1 MGNLVIIDTSI
12 FIDHLRTACHEEWI
26 RSLTGIIRTSA
37 VVLAELWRGATK
49 AGEQRFLRALARNHP
64 ILAGVKPFAS
74 PGSLYRNTG
83 LSKDVEVLL
92 TGTIPGHIE
101 PVAWTRR
108 QSAGKIAG
116 EPHSPSTVAARL
128 RTPGSASRKSRTSRR
143 AFIHA

>member
-64 ILAGVKPFAS
+64 ILAPTE
-74 PGSLYRNTG
+74 RNWQESG
-83 LSKDVEVLL
+83 QIL
-92 TGTIPGHIE
+92 
-101 PVAWTRR
+101 
-108 QSAGKIAG
+108 GKIYKTHGFTPDKLRDLHFDALIAL
-116 EPHSPSTVAARL
+116 TARSRGARVITSNRAHYELL
-128 RTPGSASRKSRTSRR
+128 RTYRHFALEVW
-143 AFIHA
+143 